1 MAEPGSNSS
10 SQALRHL
17 GDWVGVPAFL
27 HCVKELGVYVL
38 EAQNPPLPSS
48 ISARLSEHCFIRVFH
63 LHPSKELYSESP
75 QLPIA
80 SGLGFR
86 FVFVLFFFF
95 RWWSEG
101 YFSKQLR
108 WQHKLSFSTFLL
120 FLRGSGKGTA
130 YITGL
135 HFAILVIFW
144 KTVSLFYVPVT
155 EHTWL
160 FSRVKFSNPKLP
172 FAVFTQMYAL

>member
-27 HCVKELGVYVL
+27 QCVKELGVYVL

-86 FVFVLFFFF
+86 FVFVLFFF
-95 RWWSEG
+95 
-101 YFSKQLR
+101 
-108 WQHKLSFSTFLL
+108 
-120 FLRGSGKGTA
+120 SGDEVKGTSLSSSDDNTS
-130 YITGL
+130 YL
-135 HFAILVIFW
+135 SVHFYF
-144 KTVSLFYVPVT
+144 F
-155 EHTWL
+155 
-160 FSRVKFSNPKLP
+160 
-172 FAVFTQMYAL
+172 